1 MLFPNHGVA
10 CVYCFFIDIF
20 WLLKFELLLEQ
31 TDLDDYESFTELF
44 EKANLVVSVSLKVK
58 NILTLP
64 ILKYPVN
71 LFAKYLFN

>member
-10 CVYCFFIDIF
+10 CVHCFFIEIF
-20 WLLKFELLLEQ
+20 CLLKFGLLLEH

-44 EKANLVVSVSLKVK
+44 EKANLVVSVSPKVK

-64 ILKYPVN
+64 VLKYPVN
-71 LFAKYLFN
+71 LFA